1 MAILTG
7 KRLGPYEIVSSI
19 GGGGM
24 GEVYRANDTRLGR
37 VVAIKVLPDH
47 SADQPESRERFE
59 REARTIAGLNHPHI
73 CVLYDVGHQDG
84 VDYLVMEYLE
94 GETLAQ
100 RLLKGSMP
108 LQQVLRFSIEIA
120 DALDKAHRSGIT
132 HRDLKPANIMLTKS
146 GAKLLDFGLAKPPI
160 GKTAPFSELST
171 AKDQIT
177 AQGTIIGTLQYM
189 APEQL
194 EGLEADAR
202 TDIFSL
208 GAVIYEMATGKR
220 AFPGKSNASV
230 ISAIMSLDPPPVS
243 SLQPMSPPAL
253 DRAVKRC
260 LAKDP
265 DKRWQTAS
273 DLREELQWIAD
284 ANLQPA
290 SAAGAE
296 KNDPGAK
303 RRQTVLWAVASL
315 VIAAAIGLAVW
326 VFKPATNSSTAAVTR
341 TVITLPPGVELGA
354 LNERSVVLSPDGS
367 QLAFVGD
374 HGGVQQVYLRAFN
387 SLDATPMQGTEGATT
402 PFFSPDGQWLGFFAD
417 GKLKKIPVSG
427 GGAPVILADAA
438 TPRGAAWSS
447 RGTIIFAPTTAGV
460 LQQVSD
466 AGGAPQPLTHFAKGE
481 ASHRLPELLPGG
493 KNLLFVAGN
502 GTNLRIMSYS
512 FASGDEHDLIP
523 AGTEPRYVSSGYL
536 AYVLAGTLM
545 AVPFDANTMQIT
557 GSAVPVVQNLL
568 QSTPTG
574 AAQFS
579 ISDNGALIYLVN
591 GQSNQRNFVWVN
603 RTGVE
608 TPLPAPERDYQ
619 SPRLSPDGKTIA
631 MSIDLPEPQVWLY
644 DLTRD
649 ALTKLTFQGTYNR
662 GPVWSPDGKRI
673 AVISNKDGAQ
683 NTYWQM
689 ADGSGGLERLNTSPD
704 VTSPTSFSPDGKVLA
719 LNQVDPV
726 TRRDIMLV
734 QLSDLKEQPFLQTP
748 FNETAARFSPD
759 GHWIAYSSDESGRW
773 EIYVQPYPGP
783 GGKWQ
788 ISTDGGTEPVWNPNG
803 RELFYRNGDKMMAAD
818 INARPAFS
826 AGKPHMLFAEEYG
839 SAPGS
844 DSAPE
849 YDVSPD
855 GQRFLMLK
863 DAEGSA
869 VSQSQIIVVQNWAE
883 ELKRD
888 LTPEKK

>member
-1 MAILTG
+1 MAILPG

-24 GEVYRANDTRLGR
+24 GEVYRAKDTRLDR
-37 VVAIKVLPDH
+37 VVAVKVLPDH
-47 SADQPESRERFE
+47 SADLPESRERFD

-84 VDYLVMEYLE
+84 IDYLVMEYLE

-100 RLLKGSMP
+100 RLLKGSLP
-108 LQQVLRFSIEIA
+108 LHQVLRFAIEIA

-146 GAKLLDFGLAKPPI
+146 GAKLLDFGLAKPPM
-160 GKTAPFSELST
+160 GKTVPFSELST

-177 AQGTIIGTLQYM
+177 AQGTILGTLQYM

-194 EGLEADAR
+194 EGHEADAR

-208 GAVIYEMATGKR
+208 GAVIYEMATGSR

-284 ANLQPA
+284 ADLQPA
-290 SAAGAE
+290 PAVGAE
-296 KNDPGAK
+296 KKSPRAT
-303 RRQTVLWAVASL
+303 RRQLALWTLASL
-315 VIAAAIGLAVW
+315 LIAAAIGLAVW
-326 VFKPATNSSTAAVTR
+326 IFKPAPNSSGPPVTR
-341 TVITLPPGVELGA
+341 TLITLPPGVELAG
-354 LNERSVVLSPDGS
+354 LNERAVVISPDGS
-367 QLAFVGD
+367 RLAFVGARN
-374 HGGVQQVYLRAFN
+374 GIQQVYLRALD
-387 SLDATPMQGTEGATT
+387 SLDAMPLQGTEGATT

-417 GKLKKIPVSG
+417 GKLKKVPVS

-438 TPRGAAWSS
+438 TPRGADWSAN
-447 RGTIIFAPTTAGV
+447 GTITFAPTTAGV
-460 LQQVSD
+460 IEQVSD
-466 AGGAPQPLTHFAKGE
+466 NGGTPQPLTHFARGE
-481 ASHRLPELLPGG
+481 ASHRLPDLLPGG
-493 KNLLFVAGN
+493 KTLLFVAGN

-512 FASGDEHDLIP
+512 FASGQESDLIP
-523 AGTEPRYVSSGYL
+523 AGTQPHYVSSGYL
-536 AYVLAGTLM
+536 AYVMAGTLM
-545 AVPFDANTMQIT
+545 AVPFDAQKVEVT
-557 GSAVPVVQNLL
+557 GSPVTVVQNLL
-568 QSTPTG
+568 QSTPTA

-579 ISDNGALIYLVN
+579 ISDSGSLVYLASS
-591 GQSNQRNFVWVN
+591 QTNQRNLVWVS
-603 RTGVE
+603 RAGAE
-608 TPLPAPERDYQ
+608 QPLTAPARDYQ

-631 MSIDLPEPQVWLY
+631 VSIDLPEPQVWLY
-644 DLTRD
+644 DLARD
-649 ALTKLTFQGTYNR
+649 ALTRLTFQGTYNR
-662 GPVWSPDGKRI
+662 TPVWTPDGKRI
-673 AVISNKDGAQ
+673 AVISNKDAAQ
-683 NTYWQM
+683 NTYWLM
-689 ADGSGGLERLNTSPD
+689 ADGSGEMQRLNTSTD
-704 VTSPTSFSPDGKVLA
+704 ITSPTSFSPDGRLLA

-726 TRRDIMLV
+726 TQRDIWLV
-734 QLSDLKEQPFLQTP
+734 QLSDLKTWPFLRTP
-748 FNETAARFSPD
+748 FNETSARFSPD
-759 GHWIAYSSDESGRW
+759 GHWIAYTSDESGRW

-788 ISTDGGTEPVWNPNG
+788 ISTDGGTEPVWNPKG
-803 RELFYRNGDKMMAAD
+803 RELFYRSDDKMMAVD
-818 INARPAFS
+818 ISTRPAFS
-826 AGKPHMLFAEEYG
+826 AGKPRMLFAEEYF

-849 YDVSPD
+849 YDISPD

-863 DAEGSA
+863 DSGGSTA
-869 VSQSQIIVVQNWAE
+869 TQSQIVVVQNWAG
-883 ELKRD
+883 ELKRGSA
-888 LTPEKK
+888 PIQK